1 MQDKPINKKYYI
13 QTNDI
18 DYDSSIATIRLLLVT
33 IEPKLKKKYL
43 DSLIEIIAF
52 SGCITTKKD
61 NQFLSSLIKKTE
73 QKIDNYFHKKDLKE
87 FSKRKDLALGE
98 LYV

>member
-33 IEPKLKKKYL
+33 IEPKLKKNI
-43 DSLIEIIAF
+43 LI
-52 SGCITTKKD
+52 
-61 NQFLSSLIKKTE
+61 
-73 QKIDNYFHKKDLKE
+73 
-87 FSKRKDLALGE
+87 
-98 LYV
+98 VW